1 MNYSEKELQLPS
13 SIMGLECIPEGVQS
27 QGEMMSNT
35 SFRNTKGWMTHDLS
49 LISTFSDPLAP
60 EAIFSQYIQMEI

>member
-35 SFRNTKGWMTHDLS
+35 SFRNTKG
-49 LISTFSDPLAP
+49 
-60 EAIFSQYIQMEI
+60 